1 MVSVIALVT
10 GASAIFF
17 GSLLLRTWLRHGG
30 VSGTSHFRSLQILC
44 HAAVGILAVV
54 SLIIHLAAGR
64 DPRWGWT
71 AVVLLLTAGL
81 LGATMFLPWWSR
93 GRNGLYGD
101 NDPAGFYPAEDG
113 FRMRTVFIHGGLADL
128 TWVLLI
134 IALLV
139 T

>member
-1 MVSVIALVT
+1 MVSATALVT
-10 GASAIFF
+10 GVSAVFV

-30 VSGTSHFRSLQILC
+30 ASGTSHFRRIQILG
-44 HAAVGILAVV
+44 HAAVGILGVV
-54 SLIIHLAAGR
+54 LVVVHLAAGR

-71 AVVLLLTAGL
+71 AVVVLLTAGL
-81 LGATMFLPWWSR
+81 LGATMFLPWWRR
-93 GRNGLYGD
+93 GRKGLYGD
-101 NDPAGFYPAEDG
+101 NDPAEDH
-113 FRMRTVFIHGGLADL
+113 FRMRTVQTHGGLADL

>member
-1 MVSVIALVT
+1 MPPTKRARPAVQTHMSPGIVFAQYM
-10 GASAIFF
+10 
-17 GSLLLRTWLRHGG
+17 LLT
-30 VSGTSHFRSLQILC
+30 
-44 HAAVGILAVV
+44 AVGILAVV

-81 LGATMFLPWWSR
+81 LGATMFLPWWLR
-93 GRNGLYGD
+93 GRKGLYGD
-101 NDPAGFYPAEDG
+101 NDPAGFYPAEDHL
-113 FRMRTVFIHGGLADL
+113 RMRTVQTHGVLADL

>member
-1 MVSVIALVT
+1 MVGVIASVT
-10 GASAIFF
+10 GASAVFF

-30 VSGTSHFRSLQILC
+30 ASGTSHFRPFQILG

-54 SLIIHLAAGR
+54 SVIIHLAADR

-93 GRNGLYGD
+93 GRKGLYGD
-101 NDPAGFYPAEDG
+101 NDPAGFYPAEDR